1 MISSKITLVVGASEN
16 PSRYSNMAMK
26 MLNSNKQNVIAFG
39 LKSGVA
45 HGIEIENKW
54 PIHQEVDTVTLYIG
68 PQNQP
73 QYYKS
78 ILDLKPRR
86 VIFNPGTEND
96 EFADLLQKNGIEV
109 VENCTLVMLS
119 IGIY

>member
-73 QYYKS
+73 QYYK
-78 ILDLKPRR
+78 
-86 VIFNPGTEND
+86 
-96 EFADLLQKNGIEV
+96 
-109 VENCTLVMLS
+109 
-119 IGIY
+119 